1 MECLLYVLVKASSLE
16 LRDQVELNLS
26 VDKPVLEEDVEPQ
39 WQNLF
44 LALEFLPLPEQL
56 CQLEPQQLLV
66 AWSTDFNTEPSYFI
80 SPLARAGLQVVGA
93 LEAFE
98 DGGYCLV
105 TLADAGTQA
114 TRSNIC
120 REEQVFFSPNRV
132 AGLLSSTTR

>member
-1 MECLLYVLVKASSLE
+1 MECLLYVLVETSSLE

-39 WQNLF
+39 WQSLF
-44 LALEFLPLPEQL
+44 SALEFLPLPDQV
-56 CQLEPQQLLV
+56 CQFDKCRLLI
-66 AWSTDFNTEPSYFI
+66 AWAIDFSTEPSYFI
-80 SPLARAGLQVVGA
+80 NPLVSAGLKVLGA

-105 TLADAGTQA
+105 SIDDASLKA
-114 TRSNIC
+114 ARSNKC

-132 AGLLSSTTR
+132 ASILMA